1 VLHKLRRRPSP
12 GTALAGIALFVALTG
27 TAAAQGVPVPIITSP
42 DQLASNV
49 VTGPKIAQ
57 NAVSGTDIA
66 QETISDNDL
75 KDPQL
80 KVRGLGSGGVLS
92 GSDGTSVRTSTGTY
106 QVTFNTTALN
116 ANGGGSIDNMLNNNC
131 AFTAV
136 ARNKM
141 AIMEVDGPFAA
152 TPNTVRVHAAF
163 PQNVSGGVLLS
174 SVDTQFDVLAS
185 C

>member
-1 VLHKLRRRPSP
+1 MYNPLRRRPKP
-12 GTALAGIALFVALTG
+12 ATALAATALFIALGG
-27 TAAAQGVPVPIITSP
+27 TAVAQTDIIITSP
-42 DQLASNV
+42 DQMGSNV
-49 VTGPKIAQ
+49 VTATKIAS
-57 NAVSGTDIA
+57 NSVFASDIA
-66 QETISDNDL
+66 NETVSDNDL
-75 KDPQL
+75 RDPQL

-106 QVTFNTTALN
+106 QVTFNDTALN
-116 ANGGGSIDNMLNNNC
+116 ANGGGSTDNMLNNDC

-141 AIMEVDGPFAA
+141 AIMEVDGPFSGS
-152 TPNTVRVHAAF
+152 PNTVRVHAAF

>member
-1 VLHKLRRRPSP
+1 
-12 GTALAGIALFVALTG
+12 
-27 TAAAQGVPVPIITSP
+27 
-42 DQLASNV
+42 

-57 NAVSGTDIA
+57 AAVSGTDIA

-92 GSDGTSVRTSTGTY
+92 GSDGTSVRPSTGTY